1 MSCRW
6 VCGSS
11 REVDESKRNIH
22 LPDAQHPSTGLVTG
36 LFEVFRD
43 LPTPESQNM
52 RWTIA
57 VLDWTREAQRWERS
71 SIIVRLT

>member
-11 REVDESKRNIH
+11 REVDESKRNLH

-36 LFEVFRD
+36 LFEMFRD
-43 LPTPESQNM
+43 LPAPESQNT
-52 RWTIA
+52 RWAIA
-57 VLDWTREAQRWERS
+57 VSDWTREAQRWERS
-71 SIIVRLT
+71 SFIVRLT